1 MRTRTKVLAT
11 AAAALVIAGAAA
23 TVSVATSSDDQ
34 PLEGGDLERATA
46 AALAHTG
53 EGTVV
58 DSEVGDDGAVYE
70 AEVRLDDGSVVE
82 VQLDEDFNVI
92 GSTADDDSGEGSGD
106 DDAGSGESPDR
117 TDDTPGRAHRRP
129 MMVGHAR

>member
-1 MRTRTKVLAT
+1 MRTRTTVLAT

-34 PLEGGDLERATA
+34 PLDGGDLERATA

-106 DDAGSGESPDR
+106 DDAGSGEES
-117 TDDTPGRAHRRP
+117 
-129 MMVGHAR
+129 

>member
-46 AALAHTG
+46 AALAHIG

-58 DSEVGDDGAVYE
+58 DSEVGDDGAVFE

-92 GSTADDDSGEGSGD
+92 GSTADDDSGEGSGND
-106 DDAGSGESPDR
+106 DTGSGEES
-117 TDDTPGRAHRRP
+117 
-129 MMVGHAR
+129 